1 MYNLFETS
9 QLQLWSKGGTAMR
22 AWTRTFYQSVA
33 GRYWVILKM
42 YAWEKK
48 LECRRV
54 SEMPFPAFPVGH
66 FQ

>member
-1 MYNLFETS
+1 MYLFETS
-9 QLQLWSKGGTAMR
+9 QLQLGSKGGTAMR
-22 AWTRTFYQSVA
+22 ACTHTFCQSVA
-33 GRYWVILKM
+33 GRYWVILKV
-42 YAWEKK
+42 YAWEEK

>member
-22 AWTRTFYQSVA
+22 ACTRTFYQSVA
-33 GRYWVILKM
+33 GRYWVILKV
-42 YAWEKK
+42 YGWEKK

-54 SEMPFPAFPVGH
+54 SEMPFPAFLVGH

>member
-22 AWTRTFYQSVA
+22 ACTRTFYQSVA
-33 GRYWVILKM
+33 GQYWVILKV

-48 LECRRV
+48 LECRWV